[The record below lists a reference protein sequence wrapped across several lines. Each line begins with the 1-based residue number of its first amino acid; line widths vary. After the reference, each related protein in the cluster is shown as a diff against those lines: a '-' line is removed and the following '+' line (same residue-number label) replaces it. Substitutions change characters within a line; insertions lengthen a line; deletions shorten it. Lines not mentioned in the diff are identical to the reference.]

1 MYSLFLTSVLILA
14 SSAAAFGQNT
24 PGFNNKIPESI
35 LTPDHVETPI
45 GDLNFFDG
53 MPDEAT
59 VQKLYDNLL
68 FMRGV
73 EAFLSGIPATS
84 IEAIRLGCVEVG
96 AKRAN
101 DIVIF
106 DKLMDSNP
114 LFLTGNTDTVYAS
127 AILELDRD
135 GPTVVVIPPKCGP
148 GTLDDAWQRFV
159 VDMGAPGLDKGK
171 GGKLSLIHI

>member
-1 MYSLFLTSVLILA
+1 MKLSLKTVTLIL
-14 SSAAAFGQNT
+14 SSILLLGVSMTAHAQNT

-35 LTPDHVETPI
+35 MTPDHVESPI

-59 VQKLYDNLL
+59 VEKLYDNLI

-84 IEAIRLGCVEVG
+84 IEAIRLGNAEVG
-96 AKRAN
+96 ATRAN
-101 DIVIF
+101 DIVIL
-106 DKLMDSNP
+106 DKLMDSDP
-114 LFLTGNTDTVYAS
+114 LFLTGNTDTVYALS
-127 AILELDRD
+127 ILELDRD

-148 GTLDDAWQRFV
+148 GTVDDA
-159 VDMGAPGLDKGK
+159 
-171 GGKLSLIHI
+171 

>member
-1 MYSLFLTSVLILA
+1 MKLFSKTGTTILSSILLLGVSTASLA
-14 SSAAAFGQNT
+14 QNT

-53 MPDEAT
+53 MPDKAT

-84 IEAIRLGCVEVG
+84 IEAIRLGNAEVWTG
-96 AKRAN
+96 TLARRRGWPGHKRGDYQNENKPKYYIRPDHQCADLSDVAKR
-101 DIVIF
+101 
-106 DKLMDSNP
+106 
-114 LFLTGNTDTVYAS
+114 
-127 AILELDRD
+127 
-135 GPTVVVIPPKCGP
+135 
-148 GTLDDAWQRFV
+148 
-159 VDMGAPGLDKGK
+159 GARGGL
-171 GGKLSLIHI
+171 